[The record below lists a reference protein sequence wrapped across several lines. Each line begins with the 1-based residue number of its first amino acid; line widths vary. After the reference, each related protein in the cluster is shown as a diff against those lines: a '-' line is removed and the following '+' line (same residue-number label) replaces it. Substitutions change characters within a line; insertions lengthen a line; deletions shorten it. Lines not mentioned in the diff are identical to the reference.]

1 MIKFW
6 RGKSNYLELEEIKTH
21 IQTQAAIFN
30 PLLSRQVTHVISKT
44 QLMLNLKKITNR
56 QYSKAYLRLDNKIQT
71 TQIKIWIRSTKRSM
85 AQQWV
90 LPVVKSRVLK
100 SLKQHTLERT
110 KDAWWLDLPLRVEP
124 NSRMNPILHQLIQET
139 DHIQDQQ
146 VDLLYVNLKWTH
158 LQLLILVGFLL

>member
-6 RGKSNYLELEEIKTH
+6 RGKSSYLEQEEIKMH

-71 TQIKIWIRSTKRSM
+71 TQIKI
-85 AQQWV
+85 
-90 LPVVKSRVLK
+90 
-100 SLKQHTLERT
+100 
-110 KDAWWLDLPLRVEP
+110 
-124 NSRMNPILHQLIQET
+124 
-139 DHIQDQQ
+139 
-146 VDLLYVNLKWTH
+146 
-158 LQLLILVGFLL
+158 